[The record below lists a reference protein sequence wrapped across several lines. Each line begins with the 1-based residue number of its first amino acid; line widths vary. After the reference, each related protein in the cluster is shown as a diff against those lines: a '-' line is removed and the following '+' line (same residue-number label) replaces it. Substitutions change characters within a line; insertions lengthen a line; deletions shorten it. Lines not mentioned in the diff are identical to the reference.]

1 MRIATRNNIAGVL
14 RSMSTAEARDYWKEI
29 EKNNAKRGL
38 DNNDQNIVNVD
49 IVPDQ
54 KMKEKTKS
62 KKGWRI

>member
-1 MRIATRNNIAGVL
+1 
-14 RSMSTAEARDYWKEI
+14 MSTAEARDYWKEI